1 MPGFI
6 LILECVNKRICNM
19 LMRHVFNKYVPKLV
33 CLFSK
38 YTYSL
43 EHLPFVVANIFSLF
57 VIFSEHFPGE
67 QQIFFCTSFG
77 GLFQTKSKS
86 FFLPFYCNYFW
97 RKMKLNCMQTRSSCS
112 CSWLLCIFAIFFLL
126 RMHATC

>member
-43 EHLPFVVANIFSLF
+43 EHLPFVVANIFILF

-77 GLFQTKSKS
+77 GLFLCSTNDAINI
-86 FFLPFYCNYFW
+86 FVLLFVFLTGLCLCFPGFW
-97 RKMKLNCMQTRSSCS
+97 HANAHWIFGAGISALECGRK
-112 CSWLLCIFAIFFLL
+112 
-126 RMHATC
+126 